1 MLKIINDN
9 IYLTRGDSAL
19 IDLELDN
26 YTPLDS
32 DRITFT
38 VKTAT
43 TSAKAIISKEIK
55 NGMLKLE
62 SSDTAK
68 LVYRNY
74 VYDIQLTRTQ
84 LDSDEPWVETIIG
97 PNKLVITEEVTF

>member
-38 VKTAT
+38 VKT
-43 TSAKAIISKEIK
+43 AIISKEIK